1 MLWGAPRVEIYP
13 LATKKFEAAGS
24 KPELTSGCS
33 SATGAAMSGK
43 EKSLNGARGEKVTTP
58 VRVWLCRLAFVD
70 WFASIHD
77 RGRACAFTRRHPGL
91 RDRFSDVM
99 QGWFSVH
106 GNWGRG
112 ERQEME
118 MLPRWVHA
126 QTSAVCS
133 VLVSRKSGN
142 PPHWGGNSCFKA
154 VKTQPP
160 KQKMLPPV
168 PSLVCVSRI
177 RTWVRLDFCLE
188 EKV

>member
-33 SATGAAMSGK
+33 SATGAAVSGK

-112 ERQEME
+112 GDRRWRCYRVGFTHR
-118 MLPRWVHA
+118 PRLFAPSWFPGSQA
-126 QTSAVCS
+126 T
-133 VLVSRKSGN
+133 
-142 PPHWGGNSCFKA
+142 PPWGGNSCFKA